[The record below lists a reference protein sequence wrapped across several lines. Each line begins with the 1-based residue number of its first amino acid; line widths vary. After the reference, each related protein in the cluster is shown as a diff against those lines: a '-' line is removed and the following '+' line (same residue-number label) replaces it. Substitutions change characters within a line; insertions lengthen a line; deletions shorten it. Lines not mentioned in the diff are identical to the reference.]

1 MVMNNEHNEHLI
13 KLQQLTDLLYVVQLT
28 LTDIRTD
35 RLITKI

>member
-13 KLQQLTDLLYVVQLT
+13 KFQQLIDLSYVLQLT
-28 LTDIRTD
+28 LADIRTD